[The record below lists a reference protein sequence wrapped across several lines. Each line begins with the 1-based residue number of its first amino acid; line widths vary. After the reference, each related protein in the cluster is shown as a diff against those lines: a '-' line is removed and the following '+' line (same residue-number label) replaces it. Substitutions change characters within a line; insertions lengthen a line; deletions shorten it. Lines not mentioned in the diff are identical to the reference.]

1 MLLGGDSDHEG
12 WNINDLLS
20 NGDVSL
26 SDKDSGVMD
35 AGSELSLGDKGLES
49 SFHELVNG
57 KTENVIE
64 LSLVLLQQTE
74 LDNSSN
80 ESVTLEDSLGIVL
93 QEGHELSGS
102 LSKLGEG
109 ELNSPHF
116 SLVLK
121 SVGTD
126 DLELIDESI
135 LIEGLSWGLGSFL
148 VVCVFLWHVEDI
160 YLCYSGKVQNNNKN
174 KIRDAIIYTQVA
186 R

>member
-1 MLLGGDSDHEG
+1 M
-12 WNINDLLS
+12 
-20 NGDVSL
+20 

-74 LDNSSN
+74 LDDSSN
-80 ESVTLEDSLGIVL
+80 ESITLEDSFWIVL
-93 QEGHELSGS
+93 QKGHELSGG
-102 LSKLGEG
+102 LSKFGEG

-116 SLVLK
+116 SLVLE

-148 VVCVFLWHVEDI
+148 VVCVFFWHAEV
-160 YLCYSGKVQNNNKN
+160 
-174 KIRDAIIYTQVA
+174 YTFVHSA
-186 R
+186 EGSE

>member
-1 MLLGGDSDHEG
+1 M
-12 WNINDLLS
+12 LS

-35 AGSELSLGDKGLES
+35 AGSELSLGNEGLES

-57 KTENVIE
+57 QTEDVIE

-80 ESVTLEDSLGIVL
+80 ESVTLEDSLGIVVL
-93 QEGHELSGS
+93 KSEKLSGS
-102 LSKLGEG
+102 LSKFGKG

-121 SVGTD
+121 SVSTNN
-126 DLELIDESI
+126 LKLIDKSI
-135 LIEGLSWGLGSFL
+135 LG
-148 VVCVFLWHVEDI
+148 
-160 YLCYSGKVQNNNKN
+160 
-174 KIRDAIIYTQVA
+174 
-186 R
+186 